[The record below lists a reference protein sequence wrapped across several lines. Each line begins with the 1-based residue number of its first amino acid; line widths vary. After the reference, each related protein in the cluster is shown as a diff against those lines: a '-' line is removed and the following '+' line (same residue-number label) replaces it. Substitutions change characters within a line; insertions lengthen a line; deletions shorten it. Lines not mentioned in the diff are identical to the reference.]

1 MTPIYK
7 GLGQP
12 TVNSGWLSG
21 ISQWFGGAAQPAY
34 ATKPVAKPVTTTGA
48 QSTDQAPV
56 AELVPSID
64 GCPIEPER
72 ITVLIPREL
81 LGPQQ

>member
-12 TVNSGWLSG
+12 TANSGWLSG
-21 ISQWFGGAAQPAY
+21 VSRWFGGAAQPAY
-34 ATKPVAKPVTTTGA
+34 ATKPVAKPVT
-48 QSTDQAPV
+48 DQPPV